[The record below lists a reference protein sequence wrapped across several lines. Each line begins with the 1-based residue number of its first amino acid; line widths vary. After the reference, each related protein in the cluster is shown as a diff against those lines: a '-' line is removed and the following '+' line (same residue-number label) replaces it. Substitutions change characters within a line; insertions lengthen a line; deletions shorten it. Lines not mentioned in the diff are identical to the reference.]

1 MGQAVEKV
9 TIRTASIWRCAA
21 IFGLLGLSG
30 CAAGG
35 LAATAT
41 VALVSASTASL
52 IHTDRTLSDHAVS
65 RYRKQDC
72 AILHLE
78 AGEAYCQDE
87 PEAAPEPVAHCYRSL
102 AAVTCYAEANAA
114 ETPSRQM
121 PAPR

>member
-30 CAAGG
+30 CAAS
-35 LAATAT
+35 AFATK
-41 VALVSASTASL
+41 ASL
-52 IHTDRTLSDHAVS
+52 AFVSVSGASLMHTDRTLSDHAVS
-65 RYRKQDC
+65 LYRKQDC
-72 AILHLE
+72 ALLHFE

-87 PEAAPEPVAHCYRSL
+87 PEAAPEPVTHCYRSL
-102 AAVTCYAEANAA
+102 AAVTCYAEANPA
-114 ETPSRQM
+114 ETASRQM